1 MAERPCELHYYGRV
15 ARASGADVFPFYPEN
30 ESVGEASEQPCRG
43 GYRQRPIKR
52 TEKPKDYDGCDRRQN
67 KVPDVLSATVA
78 SKRVGA
84 SPTVLNILAE
94 Q

>member
-1 MAERPCELHYYGRV
+1 MAEGPRQLHYYRHV
-15 ARASGADVFPFYPEN
+15 TSANSADVFISDPKNRAIED
-30 ESVGEASEQPCRG
+30 ASEQPYRG

-52 TEKPKDYDGCDRRQN
+52 TEKPKDYDGCDGRQN